1 MLVTLLGIILP
12 IMCAV
17 KLEIGN
23 PRAFLFTLPSCVI
36 LLLHLVMIIL
46 VQKELLKHGNWFGW
60 CSCNTKWTWYLEV
73 YHDFLQSF

>member
-46 VQKELLKHGNWFGW
+46 VQKELLKHGN
-60 CSCNTKWTWYLEV
+60 
-73 YHDFLQSF
+73 